1 MPQSAEAGFGVRLAG
16 TLGGWRALLCG
27 AAFALL
33 AAGAWA
39 HGGSAVA
46 PRSPGEVPRL
56 DEARAVELANAAL
69 GRTVPDIE
77 MRDRRDRPVRL
88 SAYRGKP
95 LLVSFIYTGCFEAC
109 PTQTRTLYESVKG
122 LDVMLGESQFNVV
135 SIGFNQPFDS
145 PTAMRAF
152 AAQHRIAYRNWEF
165 LSPPADQVEA
175 LMAAFG
181 FSTVATPAGFDH
193 VLGVTV
199 VDAEGRIHSQVLG
212 DIVRADRLGVPLRRL
227 LLYDQPLPTLGKLE
241 NLVERVRILCTVY
254 DEETGLYRYDYK
266 LVLVIVSGV
275 LFFLSTL
282 IYLGLELRNQW
293 RRKRRSRA
301 SCPAVPQPASGHGA

>member
-1 MPQSAEAGFGVRLAG
+1 MSQRSGFGS
-16 TLGGWRALLCG
+16 WRALLCG
-27 AAFALL
+27 AALALA

-39 HGGSAVA
+39 HGASTEA
-46 PRSPGEVPRL
+46 PRQAGQVPAL
-56 DEARAVELANAAL
+56 DETQAVRLANDAV
-69 GRTVPDIE
+69 GRKVPDIQ
-77 MRDRRDRPVRL
+77 MLDRRGKPVRL
-88 SAYRGKP
+88 SDYRGKP

-165 LSPPADQVEA
+165 LSPEAADVEA
-175 LMAAFG
+175 LMQAFG
-181 FSTVATPAGFDH
+181 FSAVATPAGFDH
-193 VLGVTV
+193 VLGVSV
-199 VDAEGRIHSQVLG
+199 VDADGLIHSQVLG

-227 LLYDQPLPTLGKLE
+227 LLYDQPLPTLGKLD

-266 LVLVIVSGV
+266 LILVIVSGV

-282 IYLGLELRNQW
+282 IYLGLEMRSQW
-293 RRKRRSRA
+293 RRRRRLQTPCPPALPHSAPGQRA
-301 SCPAVPQPASGHGA
+301 

>member
-1 MPQSAEAGFGVRLAG
+1 MLQRSGSGS
-16 TLGGWRALLCG
+16 WRALLCG
-27 AAFALL
+27 AALAWA

-39 HGGSAVA
+39 HGASAQA
-46 PRSPGEVPRL
+46 PRQPGQVPTL
-56 DEARAVELANAAL
+56 DEAQAVRLANDAV
-69 GRTVPDIE
+69 GRKVPDIQ
-77 MRDRRDRPVRL
+77 MLDRRGKPVRL
-88 SAYRGKP
+88 SDYRGKP

-165 LSPPADQVEA
+165 LSPDAVDVDA
-175 LMAAFG
+175 LMQAFG
-181 FSTVATPAGFDH
+181 FSAVATPAGFDH
-193 VLGVTV
+193 VLGVSV
-199 VDAEGRIHSQVLG
+199 VDADGLIHSQVLG

-227 LLYDQPLPTLGKLE
+227 LLYDQPLPTLGKLD

-266 LVLVIVSGV
+266 LILVIVSGV

-282 IYLGLELRNQW
+282 IYLGLEMRSQW
-293 RRKRRSRA
+293 RRRRRPQTPCPPALSQSAPGQRA
-301 SCPAVPQPASGHGA
+301 